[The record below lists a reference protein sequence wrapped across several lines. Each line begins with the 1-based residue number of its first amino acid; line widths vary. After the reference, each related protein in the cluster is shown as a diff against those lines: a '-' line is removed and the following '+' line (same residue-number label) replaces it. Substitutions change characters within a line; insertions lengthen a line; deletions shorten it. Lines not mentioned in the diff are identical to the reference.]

1 MRAGVSRRGVAV
13 PISSPRYTWRASAE
27 ITVIGV
33 SAASAAATAV
43 LPTPVGPTTTGVR
56 GRDWGLGA
64 AKTAFQLFLWE
75 LNHGRSP
82 VDVVRRQRRGQQPHD
97 QLAHLAHVERLS
109 GFDRGATRVGRREA
123 FQAILPAAKPATG
136 EVRDQ
141 LLEAAR
147 GFEPWV
153 RIRRRMHDNAAA
165 GERLDLVASAGND
178 LPIGVGLV
186 QVGWVNTKRVC
197 Q

>member
-75 LNHGRSP
+75 LHHARSP

-109 GFDRGATRVGRREA
+109 GFDRRAARVGRREA
-123 FQAILPAAKPATG
+123 FQAVLPAAQAATG
-136 EVRDQ
+136 EIGDQ
-141 LLEAAR
+141 FLEAAR
-147 GFEPWV
+147 GFEP
-153 RIRRRMHDNAAA
+153 RMRVSPRVPD
-165 GERLDLVASAGND
+165 DASARDRLG
-178 LPIGVGLV
+178 PAAVARE
-186 QVGWVNTKRVC
+186 Q
-197 Q
+197 